1 MKEKILFVDD
11 DPDIVRL
18 VKETLLD
25 EGFDFISAEDGEDGL
40 KRELEDIGPL
50 GVIAI
55 AVILSMAFTLLLTL
69 WVIS

>member
-1 MKEKILFVDD
+1 MKKYIMSKLTNFLWY
-11 DPDIVRL
+11 I
-18 VKETLLD
+18 
-25 EGFDFISAEDGEDGL
+25 ADGDDGL